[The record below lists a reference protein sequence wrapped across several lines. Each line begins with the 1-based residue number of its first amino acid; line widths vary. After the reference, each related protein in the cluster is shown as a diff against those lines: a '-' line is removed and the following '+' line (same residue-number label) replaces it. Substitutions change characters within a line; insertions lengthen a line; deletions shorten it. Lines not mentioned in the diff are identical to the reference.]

1 MLSEILRPC
10 MSPWKTNIYTGTL
23 WEPLTATTVIR
34 WHGLDKVNILWFFRQ
49 MKLYWSQTI
58 TTRWST
64 QPIIIKKRKR
74 IYSDTYVLV
83 RNNAYIWLPE
93 QGTSK
98 QRWGCC
104 LPRKL
109 SLLADWLQFLWP
121 VHFGAAKW
129 NSRDAVTCLCISWQ
143 ALCHPQR
150 AEHPLSSVPQLC
162 FQFRMSPVC
171 HMLIQHIHMIQW
183 DHIFATPFEF
193 TQKWSSFFIPWN

>member
-109 SLLADWLQFLWP
+109 SLLADWLQTSFVVP
-121 VHFGAAKW
+121 FGAARW
-129 NSRDAVTCLCISWQ
+129 NSRDAVTSPCKGWQ
-143 ALCHPQR
+143 ALCLQQR
-150 AEHPLSSVPQLC
+150 PEHPLSSVGQPC
-162 FQFRMSPVC
+162 FLIWMSLVYHVHTYPC
-171 HMLIQHIHMIQW
+171 FGEMEHSCNTI
-183 DHIFATPFEF
+183 
-193 TQKWSSFFIPWN
+193 